1 MSEFIIEVKQ
11 LSLNFNEVE
20 VLRNVS
26 FELKR
31 GDWLTII
38 GHNGSGKTSLL
49 KSILGFHQQAVGE
62 IFFDSKSLHSLNRQD
77 LAKLMSYVPQKPPS
91 DLDMSVIDFL
101 FLARY
106 PYRDDFE
113 RRIRDK
119 IVVEEVV
126 QDLALEKL
134 RERTFSQLSGGEQ
147 QKVMIA
153 AALIQETPILLL
165 DEPGAF
171 LDPCFR
177 ATTLGHL
184 KKICKLKN
192 ITVLEVSH
200 DINTTSTLA
209 DRFIALK
216 SGEII
221 FDLKIEALLSKMILE
236 QIYDQTFEILH
247 DEKLQLKAALPTG
260 GRE

>member
-1 MSEFIIEVKQ
+1 MSESIIEVKQ
-11 LSLNFNEVE
+11 LSLSFNEIE
-20 VLRNVS
+20 VLKEIS
-26 FELKR
+26 FELKK
-31 GDWLTII
+31 GDWLTLI

-91 DLDMSVIDFL
+91 DLEMSVVDFL

-106 PYRDDFE
+106 PYRNDFE
-113 RRIRDK
+113 HRVRDK
-119 IVVEEVV
+119 IVIDEVIK
-126 QDLALEKL
+126 DLALETIQD
-134 RERTFSQLSGGEQ
+134 RMFSQLSGGEQ

-177 ATTLGHL
+177 ASTLGHL
-184 KKICKLKN
+184 KKICKEKN

-200 DINTTSTLA
+200 DINTTSNLA

-216 SGEII
+216 DGKII
-221 FDLKIEALLSKMILE
+221 FDLEINQLLNKVLLE
-236 QIYDQTFEILH
+236 EIYDQTFEILH

-260 GRE
+260 VRE